1 MYVTGTR
8 VTSLTYLHLGRML
21 VVKDRP
27 TAWRN
32 SRKVTT
38 RTPFG
43 VQNMHFFHFAFLL
56 GGNHS
61 NVLASGIKGCPDL
74 GLLFFRRQV
83 IVGFEVCHEII
94 NFDTKGLLAS
104 LDFAIQKDNVRLFER
119 TINRD
124 ESNGE

>member
-61 NVLASGIKGCPDL
+61 NVLASGIKDARIL
-74 GLLFFRRQV
+74 DSFSSVDRS
-83 IVGFEVCHEII
+83 
-94 NFDTKGLLAS
+94 S
-104 LDFAIQKDNVRLFER
+104 LVSRSAMR
-119 TINRD
+119 
-124 ESNGE
+124 S